1 MNTKVVFDINVLN
14 IMKTFDNVT
23 HAKLK
28 DCIVEEEK
36 IIFIVSENEL
46 SKAIGKNASNV
57 KRLAEILKK
66 KIKIVEFSSDTLK
79 LIKNFIHPLKADN
92 IYEENGIVVLESA
105 DSKVKGLLIGR
116 AAQNLRKLEEYIR
129 RYVDVKE
136 IKVV

>member
-23 HAKLK
+23 HARLK
-28 DCIVEEEK
+28 DCIVENER
-36 IIFIVSENEL
+36 IIFIVAENEL
-46 SKAIGKNASNV
+46 SKAIGKNAANV

-66 KIKIVEFSSDTLK
+66 KIKIVEFSFDKLN
-79 LIKNFIHPLKADN
+79 LIKNFIHPLKADK
-92 IYEENGIVVLESA
+92 IYEENGIVVIESA

>member
-92 IYEENGIVVLESA
+92 IYEENGQE
-105 DSKVKGLLIGR
+105 DF
-116 AAQNLRKLEEYIR
+116 AAIAAGHEIQNLRFR
-129 RYVDVKE
+129 SR
-136 IKVV
+136 